1 MSKKSTANT
10 LSCRVLARLLDYP
23 SDATRAALGE
33 LRTALHQEAALSSAR
48 LAELDGLMRR
58 IGTPD
63 AFSIQAYYVDSFD
76 RGRAT
81 SLHMFE
87 HVHGDSRERGPAL
100 VDLAKTYEAG
110 GLFFD
115 PGVHPEGEAAT
126 VDGLAFN
133 RELPDYL
140 PVVLEFASTQPAAVA
155 REFLGEMAH
164 ILNTIHS
171 GLISRDNPYAAAVG
185 AVLELAGET
194 PQAVP
199 LTADEPMDEAWAE
212 PPVFDG
218 CSSKGQSRP
227 GAQQPIHIVRKT
239 TLQEGATP

>member
-1 MSKKSTANT
+1 MSKKITANSI
-10 LSCRVLARLLDYP
+10 SCRVLARLLDYP
-23 SDATRAALGE
+23 SDETRSALPE
-33 LRTALHQEAALSSAR
+33 LRTALHQEGALSAAR
-48 LAELDGLMRR
+48 LAELDALIAR

-63 AFSIQAYYVDSFD
+63 AFTIQALYVDSFD

-87 HVHGDSRERGPAL
+87 HVHGDSRDRGPAM

-110 GLFFD
+110 GMFFD
-115 PGVHPEGEAAT
+115 AA
-126 VDGLAFN
+126 
-133 RELPDYL
+133 ELPDYL
-140 PVVLEFASTQPAAVA
+140 PVVLEFASTQPALVA

-171 GLISRDNPYAAAVG
+171 GLIQRDNPYAAAVG

-194 PQAVP
+194 PQSVQITP
-199 LTADEPMDEAWAE
+199 DEPMDEAWAE

-218 CSSKGQSRP
+218 CSTKGQSKP
-227 GAQQPIHIVRKT
+227 GAPQPIHIVRKT
-239 TLQEGATP
+239 NLQEGATP

>member
-1 MSKKSTANT
+1 MSKKVTANSI
-10 LSCRVLARLLDYP
+10 SCRVLARLLDYP

-33 LRTALHQEAALSSAR
+33 LRSALHQEAALSPVR
-48 LAELDGLMRR
+48 LTELDALIKR
-58 IGTPD
+58 IGAPD
-63 AFSIQAYYVDSFD
+63 AFGIQAYYVDSFD

-110 GLFFD
+110 GMFFD
-115 PGVHPEGEAAT
+115 PGVQPEGGAAPAE
-126 VDGLAFN
+126 GLAFN

-140 PVVLEFASTQPAAVA
+140 PVVLEFASTQPPAVA
-155 REFLGEMAH
+155 REFLGEMTH

-171 GLISRDNPYAAAVG
+171 GLIARDNPYAAAVG

-199 LTADEPMDEAWAE
+199 LTADEPMDEAWVE

-218 CSSKGQSRP
+218 CSSKGQSKP
-227 GAQQPIHIVRKT
+227 GAPQPIHIVRKT
-239 TLQEGATP
+239 PLQEGATP